1 MGVYTNVPLEMNHFK
16 GNMLRNSN
24 SKLKMLEFE
33 ESGCV
38 SSRSE
43 PQISQGARRFYR
55 RQRLS
60 KYERSFY
67 LELV

>member
-1 MGVYTNVPLEMNHFK
+1 MELHLIVGCY
-16 GNMLRNSN
+16 SN

-43 PQISQGARRFYR
+43 PQVSQGARRFYR

-67 LELV
+67 LELVL